1 MEKRVFTRVGLSEW
15 ATISYENQ
23 VFGGLVE
30 NISMRGVFVRTKQEL
45 PMNIPVE
52 VTVRHSI
59 DKSLYLSA
67 TTVRQGKTGLAM
79 KINRM
84 DLHSL
89 VYLRSLIEEQ
99 CGSQELVMH
108 ETKKMV
114 SYMLA

>member
-1 MEKRVFTRVGLSEW
+1 MRDRVFTRVGLSEW
-15 ATISYENQ
+15 ATVSYKNQ
-23 VFGGLVE
+23 IFSGLVE
-30 NISMRGVFVRTKQEL
+30 NISLRGLFIRMKQEL

-52 VTVRHSI
+52 VTVHCSVNKSI
-59 DKSLYLSA
+59 FLSA
-67 TTVRQGKTGLAM
+67 TTVRQGKNGFGM

-89 VYLRSLIEEQ
+89 VYLRSLIEEE
-99 CGSQELVMH
+99 CGDQELVMH